1 MASGYFAGLLAIVYR
16 DTTDGRRVTS
26 SRLAPFLPKR
36 WVLVPPEAQPGFERR
51 TKQAH
56 LAFLIAVPLVI
67 QIVPEGIPVGMLLL
81 GAAVAGIVGAALMK
95 TWATRGLPVYVGDES
110 TLVPENYLEQQVQ
123 QGRAMGAPTVT
134 AFLFLSVIL
143 AIPQL
148 LVALADGH
156 WWAWLG
162 FAMFGASGLIFA
174 RTLLRLRAERDDA
187 RAT

>member
-1 MASGYFAGLLAIVYR
+1 MASGYFAGLIAIVYR
-16 DTTDGRRVTS
+16 NTTDGRRVAS

-36 WVLVPPEAQPGFERR
+36 WVLVPPEAQAGFERR

-56 LAFLIAVPLVI
+56 IAFLIAVPFMI
-67 QIVPEGIPVGMLLL
+67 QLVPEGTPVEMLLL
-81 GAAVAGIVGAALMK
+81 GAVVAGIVAAALMK
-95 TWATRGLPVYVGDES
+95 SWATRGLPVYEGNES

-134 AFLFLSVIL
+134 GFLVLSAIL

-148 LVALADGH
+148 LVALSEGH

-162 FAMFGASGLIFA
+162 FGMFGASGLIFA
-174 RTLLRLRAERDDA
+174 RTLVRLVAERDNA
-187 RAT
+187 GAS